1 MVKAFDEPRNME
13 KDVERKIGLL
23 HAGAGLVVGILTG
36 NMYQGETLE
45 FLQALILGM
54 LFSYPL
60 MPISRKIFDIPEK
73 EFQFK
78 EWLTKGYLMF
88 FGIWIIT
95 WTFVYNL

>member
-23 HAGAGLVVGILTG
+23 HAGAGLVVGILTA

-60 MPISRKIFDIPEK
+60 MPISRKVFDIPEK

-78 EWLTKGYLMF
+78 DWLVKGYLMF